1 MFYLHAICR
10 EFQFVTIVNHWSPKL
25 EKTIEKPLLPMVDP
39 ARNHRWWWWE
49 FSKTIAIPSLEKN
62 NHRHSIALKN
72 WTSLRSCAD
81 YWGVGGGLQEISK
94 YFYDF
99 DNTSK
104 YFNDFDNTSKYF
116 CFKIPTFFFWLEALI
131 PCLPHS
137 LASIC
142 ALKKT
147 QSQHRVASNFQPGEL
162 NSENTCDETGTG
174 WWGFCEPCWWS
185 RQLQVLRWHRPQG
198 LGFLPQ
204 DCELLRSETAAASH
218 SPLRP
223 IIQIIIQIV
232 HELYPQL
239 LF

>member
-1 MFYLHAICR
+1 MHITQWKKRVNFFLDTYVWVVKNDGLFLVLHTCC
-10 EFQFVTIVNHWSPKL
+10 
-25 EKTIEKPLLPMVDP
+25 
-39 ARNHRWWWWE
+39 
-49 FSKTIAIPSLEKN
+49 FS
-62 NHRHSIALKN
+62 
-72 WTSLRSCAD
+72 
-81 YWGVGGGLQEISK
+81 
-94 YFYDF
+94 
-99 DNTSK
+99 
-104 YFNDFDNTSKYF
+104 
-116 CFKIPTFFFWLEALI
+116 PTFFFWLEALI